1 MKKIKMT
8 LSQQAVDIFKEIGVD
23 PFNYGPAYNGE
34 SVGLDLYNTGPEI
47 KLPGRNKWA
56 AFGEPAI
63 MIPTGVRVVL
73 PIGTVGLIKERGSV
87 TKTGLVA
94 RAGVIDPGY
103 TGEIFVNLINV
114 GEKDTILPP
123 GAKLP
128 VQLVTLQCMHEYET
142 VSYSEYLNLTQDS
155 TRAQGSLGSSDKKT
169 RE

>member
-1 MKKIKMT
+1 MENNMKIKMT
-8 LSQQAVDIFKEIGVD
+8 LSQQAVDIFEKIGVD
-23 PFNYGPAYNGE
+23 PFNYGPAYDGE

-47 KLPGRNKWA
+47 TIPGRNKWTV
-56 AFGEPAI
+56 FKEPAI

-73 PIGTVGLIKERGSV
+73 PKGTVGLIKERGSV

-128 VQLVTLQCMHEYET
+128 VQLVTMLCFQQYET
-142 VSYSEYLNLTQDS
+142 ISYSEYLKLTQDS
-155 TRAQGSLGSSDKKT
+155 SRAQGSLGSSDKK
-169 RE
+169 